1 MDGKALLHIACLFT
15 ELLVHRNPKNTDI
28 HFHPVIEPWSFVAG
42 RPQCSEDFW
51 YIESAFGVNNSS
63 LKKQTTG

>member
-28 HFHPVIEPWSFVAG
+28 HFDPVVGALEFCCRSPSMFRRLLV
-42 RPQCSEDFW
+42 Q
-51 YIESAFGVNNSS
+51 
-63 LKKQTTG
+63 